1 MSVGLIVLGIL
12 AFVVFLMV
20 ARSVRV
26 IPQSRV
32 AIVQRL
38 GRYHRTAQSGLTF
51 VVPVV
56 DRMLP
61 KTDLREQ
68 VVAFQPQA
76 VITNDNVGMQIS
88 TVVYYQ
94 VVDARA
100 SEYEVANFHLA
111 LEQITQTTLRNVIG
125 NLTLDKTLTSRD
137 EINAKLRTVLDEVT
151 EKWGIRVTRV
161 ELKEIIPP
169 RDIQQA
175 MEKQMQAERTRRAA
189 ILTAEGEK
197 RSAILQ
203 AEGQKESAILRAQGE
218 REAAILRAQG
228 EAEAYRNVQD
238 AQIEMTGRLF
248 ERLESSDLSPEALRF
263 LYLRALPEM
272 AKGPASKLFVIPS
285 EIQDLAGTIG
295 TLAGGA
301 SLASEDSSEG
311 DQRRLDTPNG
321 GADRGGFERRP

>member
-1 MSVGLIVLGIL
+1 MTGLIVLAVL
-12 AFVVFLMV
+12 AL
-20 ARSVRV
+20 
-26 IPQSRV
+26 
-32 AIVQRL
+32 
-38 GRYHRTAQSGLTF
+38 

-100 SEYEVANFHLA
+100 AEYEVANFHLA

-125 NLTLDKTLTSRD
+125 NLILDKTLTSRD

-175 MEKQMQAERTRRAA
+175 MEKQMQAERTRRAS
-189 ILTAEGEK
+189 ILTAEGDK
-197 RSAILQ
+197 RSAILK
-203 AEGQKESAILRAQGE
+203 AEGEKESSILRAEGE
-218 REAAILRAQG
+218 QRSAVLRAEG
-228 EAEAYRNVQD
+228 EAEAYRNVQA
-238 AQIEMTGRLF
+238 AQIEMTGKLF
-248 ERLESSDLSPEALRF
+248 ERLESSDLSPESPPSPAKTAHR
-263 LYLRALPEM
+263 
-272 AKGPASKLFVIPS
+272 AKGSNAVCRLEKQILTASFQPDGRIRCSRKEVFDLF
-285 EIQDLAGTIG
+285 
-295 TLAGGA
+295 
-301 SLASEDSSEG
+301 
-311 DQRRLDTPNG
+311 
-321 GADRGGFERRP
+321 